1 MKANK
6 KQPLEKPKCYYPAYC
21 PYEYKNICRYLEV
34 NCSYRETLNKKT
46 SNNNKNKKE
55 KKKYE
60 I

>member
-21 PYEYKNICRYLEV
+21 PYEYKNICRCLEV
-34 NCSYRETLNKKT
+34 DCSYRKTLNKDE
-46 SNNNKNKKE
+46 NKKE
-55 KKKYE
+55 KEKYE